1 LRTLRPLL
9 IAAAIAAVAA
19 GSAASAVHAR
29 LTVYAAASLTN
40 ALPQIDKNERY
51 SFGGSNML
59 AAQIEQGAPADVFA
73 SANTSLPAAL
83 HAKKLCSRP
92 VVFARNTLVIVTPK
106 GNPAGLDSVNDLA
119 RAGVKLVIADPG
131 VPVGGYTLK
140 LLQNLK
146 LTAKVLPNVVS
157 RETDV
162 REVLAKVVLGEAD
175 AGVVYATDA
184 KVDRDK
190 VTVVKVTRGQPNI
203 QSAICVVSHSK
214 HKAEARTFVAK
225 VLGKRGQA
233 KLRASGFLSP
243 KKR

>member
-40 ALPQIDKNERY
+40 ALPQIDKNKRY

-190 VTVVKVTRGQPNI
+190 VTVVKVPRGQPNI

-233 KLRASGFLSP
+233 KLRAAGFLSP